1 MANQPHPFFIT
12 LASTVRTNRQLAAVL
27 LSEHPNLITIRG
39 CDGQTVLHEAVAW
52 NDPEAVRFV
61 LARGADANAATDH
74 GSTALIDAAK
84 CGLHE
89 ICRILL
95 DHGARIATR
104 EVSGDTALSGA
115 ALMSR
120 YDVVGLL
127 LSHLGSED
135 VNQHF
140 DDFNAAAL
148 HRCQAGPITDLLR
161 LRGLRDPLPEGEVA
175 ELELVAVG

>member
-1 MANQPHPFFIT
+1 MTSQPHPFFVT
-12 LASTVRTNRQLAAVL
+12 LTTTVRTNRQLAAVL
-27 LSEHPNLITIRG
+27 LLEHPNLITIRG
-39 CDGQTVLHEAVAW
+39 AEGQTVLHEAVGW
-52 NDPEAVRFV
+52 NDPEAVRFA
-61 LARGADANAATDH
+61 LSHGADANAASDH

-95 DHGARIATR
+95 DHGARIGTR
-104 EVSGDTALSGA
+104 EASGDTALSGA
-115 ALMSR
+115 ALLSR

-140 DDFNAAAL
+140 DDFNAVAL
-148 HRCQAGPITDLLR
+148 HRCQPGPITDLLR
-161 LRGLRDPLPEGEVA
+161 LRGLRDPLPDVEAATEA
-175 ELELVAVG
+175 MVAVG